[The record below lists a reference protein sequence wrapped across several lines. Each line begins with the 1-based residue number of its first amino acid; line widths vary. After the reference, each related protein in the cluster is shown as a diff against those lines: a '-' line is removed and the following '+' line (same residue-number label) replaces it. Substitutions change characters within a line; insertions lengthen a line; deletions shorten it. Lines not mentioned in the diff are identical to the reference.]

1 MSNKLIIVGSF
12 HNLGDAFLA
21 EAEATFLRGAS
32 CGAAVTLAIPEIPS
46 EAMSSYFKKQGI
58 GLISVTY
65 DIRKFLA
72 LCARSDLYIGGG
84 RIIRENVST
93 AWLFLLMLGCYVARA
108 RGRQVLVVGS
118 GLGPVTSGLKIA
130 LWNNIL
136 AQCGSIGMRDAT
148 RAERLAQLFPSNAHK
163 IRLTNDVAFLGEV
176 VPAAPTTVPGVCL
189 ISPAHDSGE
198 GRKFV
203 VSDVVQF
210 VTGLESRGLISGVQV
225 VAHDPRPAV
234 DGALCER
241 LAAELRH
248 QLAVPVE
255 CLVSA
260 SLADLVDRYRES
272 AFVITG
278 RLHGLIIGA
287 MMHRP
292 VFYFCDASEKLAP
305 FAKRFGFKCVNLN
318 EGAGCGD
325 LESVADILHAGFV
338 VDFERVLQDM
348 RAEAA
353 ANFQ

>member
-21 EAEATFLRGAS
+21 EAEATFLRGAA

-72 LCARSDLYIGGG
+72 LCARSDLFIGGG

-136 AQCGSIGMRDAT
+136 AQCGSIGMRDA
-148 RAERLAQLFPSNAHK
+148 RAAERLAQLFPSNAHK

-176 VPAAPTTVPGVCL
+176 LPTAPVTVTGICL

-198 GRKFV
+198 GRKFI

-210 VTGLESRGLISGVQV
+210 VSGLESRGLISGVQV

-234 DGALCER
+234 DGELCER
-241 LAAELRH
+241 LAAQLRDK
-248 QLAVPVE
+248 LAVPVE
-255 CLVSA
+255 CLVSTN
-260 SLADLVDRYRES
+260 LADLVDRYRES

-287 MMHRP
+287 IMRRP
-292 VFYFCDASEKLAP
+292 VFYFYDASEKLAP
-305 FAKRFGFKCVNLN
+305 FAQRFGFKCVNLN

-325 LESVADILHAGFV
+325 LDMVANMLHAGLV
-338 VDFERVLQDM
+338 GDFERVLRDM

-353 ANFQ
+353 ANFE